1 MKGLMDFQQFQM
13 MRNSHGPDNLFYH
26 ISIKEVVY
34 MVNNVSK
41 EQAASARCADLYDF
55 LVKYHDSKFKH
66 EGDSIRPK
74 DNHSIS
80 IKKGYHG
87 YKDFSTGETGNSI
100 DFLMNHMGFDFISAV
115 QALSD
120 ISTLTPTPA
129 YHADVQQDSIGIV
142 PPEFPEPADGMYK
155 NLFAYLRSRGIS
167 TGTIQMLVGQKI
179 MYQEKSKN
187 NIVFINKERDFA
199 EVRGTYTFG
208 KPFHG
213 VVTNSRHNGFWWF
226 RTSKAALKGYICES
240 AIDAISL
247 YELHRIHG
255 NKEEAYYIS
264 IAGVAKHPAIDR
276 LKNSKLHIILAVDND
291 AAGQN
296 CRNKNSDLEYIIPV
310 HKDWNEDL
318 QSLKNNNV
326 AIG

>member
-1 MKGLMDFQQFQM
+1 
-13 MRNSHGPDNLFYH
+13 
-26 ISIKEVVY
+26 

-100 DFLMNHMGFDFISAV
+100 DFLMNHMGFDFVKAV

-120 ISTLTPTPA
+120 VPA
-129 YHADVQQDSIGIV
+129 PAQPADAQQDGIRNI
-142 PPEFPEPADGMYK
+142 PPIFPEPVDGMYK

-167 TGTIQMLVGQKI
+167 TGTIQMLVEQKK
-179 MYQEKSKN
+179 MYQEKSRN
-187 NIVFINKERDFA
+187 NIVFINMEKDFA
-199 EVRGTYTFG
+199 EIRGTYTFG
-208 KPFHG
+208 NPFHG
-213 VVTNSRHNGFWWF
+213 IITNSRHDGFWWF
-226 RTSKAALKGYICES
+226 RTSKNATKGYICEA

-247 YELHRIHG
+247 YELHKIQG
-255 NKEEAYYIS
+255 KQEEAYYIS
-264 IAGVAKHPAIDR
+264 IAGVSKQPAIDR
-276 LKNSKLHIILAVDND
+276 LKNSKLHIVLAVDND
-291 AAGQN
+291 DAGQK
-296 CRNKNSDLEYIIPV
+296 CRNKNSDLKYIIPEN
-310 HKDWNEDL
+310 KDWNEDL
-318 QSLKNNNV
+318 KNLKNNHIV

>member
-1 MKGLMDFQQFQM
+1 
-13 MRNSHGPDNLFYH
+13 
-26 ISIKEVVY
+26 

-100 DFLMNHMGFDFISAV
+100 DFLMNHMGFDFVKAV

-120 ISTLTPTPA
+120 VPA
-129 YHADVQQDSIGIV
+129 PAQPADAQQDGIRNI
-142 PPEFPEPADGMYK
+142 PPIFPEPVDGMYK

-167 TGTIQMLVGQKI
+167 TGTIQMLVEQKK
-179 MYQEKSKN
+179 MYQEKSRN
-187 NIVFINKERDFA
+187 NIVFINMEKDFA
-199 EVRGTYTFG
+199 EIRGTYTFG
-208 KPFHG
+208 NPFHG
-213 VVTNSRHNGFWWF
+213 IITNSRHDGFWWF
-226 RTSKAALKGYICES
+226 RTSKNATKGYICEA

-247 YELHRIHG
+247 YELHKIQG
-255 NKEEAYYIS
+255 KQEEAYYIS
-264 IAGVAKHPAIDR
+264 IAGVSKQPAIDR
-276 LKNSKLHIILAVDND
+276 LKNSKLHIVLAVDND
-291 AAGQN
+291 DAGQK
-296 CRNKNSDLEYIIPV
+296 CRNKNC
-310 HKDWNEDL
+310 NR
-318 QSLKNNNV
+318 
-326 AIG
+326 

>member
-1 MKGLMDFQQFQM
+1 MG
-13 MRNSHGPDNLFYH
+13 
-26 ISIKEVVY
+26 
-34 MVNNVSK
+34 NNVSK
-41 EQAASARCADLYDF
+41 KLTAYARHADLYAF
-55 LVKYHDSKFKH
+55 LVKYHNSDFTN
-66 EGDSIRPK
+66 EGDSIRLK
-74 DNHSIS
+74 SNHSIS
-80 IKKGYHG
+80 IKKGYTG
-87 YKDFSTGETGNSI
+87 YKDFATGETGNSI
-100 DFLMNHMGFDFISAV
+100 DFLKNYMGYNFVDAV

-120 ISTLTPTPA
+120 VPA
-129 YHADVQQDSIGIV
+129 SATAQLVDIQQDGIRNV
-142 PPEFPEPADGMYK
+142 PLEFPKPVDGMYK
-155 NLFAYLRSRGIS
+155 NLFAYLKSRGIS
-167 TGTIQMLVGQKI
+167 FETIQMLVGQKI